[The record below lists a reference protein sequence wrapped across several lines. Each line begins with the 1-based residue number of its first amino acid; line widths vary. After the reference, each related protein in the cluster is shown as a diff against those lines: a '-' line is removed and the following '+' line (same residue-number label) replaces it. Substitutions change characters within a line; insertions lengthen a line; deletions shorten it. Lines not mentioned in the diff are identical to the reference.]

1 MPEITIAEAVEMI
14 KPLTIELSSTVAI
27 SELATPSG
35 ALIVWQCQQ
44 CLAQLSLLG
53 VIAYGMHLLMP
64 NV

>member
-1 MPEITIAEAVEMI
+1 MI

>member
-35 ALIVWQCQQ
+35 ALIV
-44 CLAQLSLLG
+44 
-53 VIAYGMHLLMP
+53 
-64 NV
+64 